1 MVKNIQHYLD
11 GCVAWILSFQVDE
24 HGAGVIHSFHGL
36 AYVGIEN
43 SRVKTLGLSDYI
55 FLPLP
60 SISASAEQTMFI

>member
-43 SRVKTLGLSDYI
+43 SRVAHGKTAAAVNEIVTCDLRAENI
-55 FLPLP
+55 R
-60 SISASAEQTMFI
+60 SI